1 MAKTE
6 IIEIEIDDE
15 LQKQVE
21 DILKPMGLTI
31 EELINLMLNWIVEY
45 PSEAIQFLK
54 EELNRE
60 INNDR

>member
-1 MAKTE
+1 MAETE
-6 IIEIEIDDE
+6 IMEIEIDDE

-45 PSEAIQFLK
+45 PNQAIQFLETELEK
-54 EELNRE
+54 EKAK
-60 INNDR
+60 

>member
-45 PSEAIQFLK
+45 PSQALQLLK
-54 EELNRE
+54 TELE
-60 INNDR
+60 KEKAT